1 MAELSFS
8 QSEQRSFLIP
18 GLIALAVIGG
28 GFGLLAWLTP
38 HRVADIAITHVAAKQ
53 FHTVIPSGSM
63 VVGEEQAEDDLYVLA
78 TVRIKDDLKLP
89 LALSDFTGTLTGPD
103 GTQTT
108 ASAIQKNDL
117 AGLYVTFPALKPL
130 ASAPLLRETEIQPS
144 QTAEGM
150 VLLHFPAAQAT
161 WDQRKAATVTITF
174 YNRGSI
180 TVDIPMTPP
189 AASPSTSN

>member
-1 MAELSFS
+1 MADLTFS
-8 QSEQRSFLIP
+8 QSERRSFVVP
-18 GLIALAVIGG
+18 GLIALAVMGG
-28 GFGLLAWLTP
+28 VFGLLAWLTP
-38 HRVADIAITHVAAKQ
+38 HRVAEIEVPHVAAKQ
-53 FHTVIPSGSM
+53 FHTVIPTSSGSM
-63 VVGEEQAEDDLYVLA
+63 VVVGEDQAEDDLYVFA
-78 TVRIKDDLKLP
+78 TVRIKDDLKFP

-130 ASAPLLRETEIQPS
+130 SGPPLLRETEIPPG

-150 VLLHFPAAQAT
+150 VLLHFPATQAT
-161 WDQRKAATVTITF
+161 WDERKSATITITF

-180 TVDIPMTPP
+180 TVDLPKP
-189 AASPSTSN
+189 

>member
-1 MAELSFS
+1 MAELTFS
-8 QSEQRSFLIP
+8 QSERPNFVVP

-38 HRVADIAITHVAAKQ
+38 HRVAEIAVTHVAAKQ

-63 VVGEEQAEDDLYVLA
+63 VVGDEQAEDDLYVLA
-78 TVRIKDDLKLP
+78 TVSIKDDLKLP
-89 LALSDFTGTLTGPD
+89 LFLSDFTGTLTGPD
-103 GTQTT
+103 GTETT

-130 ASAPLLRETEIQPS
+130 VSAPLLRETAIQPG

-150 VLLHFPAAQAT
+150 VLLHFPATQAA
-161 WDQRKAATVTITF
+161 WDQRKSATVTIAF
-174 YNRGSI
+174 YHQGPI
-180 TVDIPMTPP
+180 TVDIPKQ
-189 AASPSTSN
+189 